1 MIFYWLDFDLFTYI
15 LNENHKLK
23 IILGISLGWSHLFL
37 FRYLYHLFEVD
48 SIFIPDNSN
57 KELENISEKHDFTS
71 CRKCNVFR
79 PRRTHHCQYCNKCI
93 LDMDHHCFT
102 LNKCIGKNNYIFF
115 IKYLISMEAN
125 TTLFFGICFY
135 VLYYFYSEL
144 SLYSLI
150 KYILLAI
157 ASFIGSVSLYFYLLF
172 HVYLYFVNLTTLEFI
187 YPKLRLS
194 MQKLNEWNKKK
205 TKIFFIYQLLFI
217 FFCILYI

>member
-1 MIFYWLDFDLFTYI
+1 MSFFTTLINNIQILLQIIFWLVIFYWLDFDLFTYI

-23 IILGISLGWSHLFL
+23 IILGISLGCSHLFL

-135 VLYYFYSEL
+135 VLYYFYSEIN
-144 SLYSLI
+144 LYSLI
-150 KYILLAI
+150 KYVLLAI

-194 MQKLNEWNKKK
+194 MQKLNE
-205 TKIFFIYQLLFI
+205 
-217 FFCILYI
+217 

>member
-1 MIFYWLDFDLFTYI
+1 MSFFTTLINNIQILLQIIFWLVIFYWLDFDLFTYI

-23 IILGISLGWSHLFL
+23 IILGISLGCSHLFL

-115 IKYLISMEAN
+115 IKYLISMEVN

-135 VLYYFYSEL
+135 VLYYFYSEIN
-144 SLYSLI
+144 LYSLI
-150 KYILLAI
+150 KYVLLAI

-194 MQKLNEWNKKK
+194 MQKLNE
-205 TKIFFIYQLLFI
+205 
-217 FFCILYI
+217 

>member
-1 MIFYWLDFDLFTYI
+1 MSFFTTLINNIQILLQIIFWLVIFYWLDFDLFTYI

-23 IILGISLGWSHLFL
+23 VILGISLGCSHLFL

-150 KYILLAI
+150 KYVLLAI

-172 HVYLYFVNLTTLEFI
+172 HAYLYFVNLTTLEFI

-194 MQKLNEWNKKK
+194 MQKLNE
-205 TKIFFIYQLLFI
+205 
-217 FFCILYI
+217 

>member
-1 MIFYWLDFDLFTYI
+1 MSFFTTLINNIQILLQIIFWLVIFYWLDFDLFTYI

-23 IILGISLGWSHLFL
+23 IILGISLGCSHLFL

-125 TTLFFGICFY
+125 TTLLFGICFY

-144 SLYSLI
+144 NLYSLI
-150 KYILLAI
+150 KYVLLAI

-194 MQKLNEWNKKK
+194 MQKLNE
-205 TKIFFIYQLLFI
+205 
-217 FFCILYI
+217 

>member
-1 MIFYWLDFDLFTYI
+1 MSFFTTLINNIQILLQIIFWLVIFYWLDFDLFTYI
-15 LNENHKLK
+15 LKENHKLK
-23 IILGISLGWSHLFL
+23 IILGISLGCSHLFL

-135 VLYYFYSEL
+135 VLYYFYSEIN
-144 SLYSLI
+144 LYSLI
-150 KYILLAI
+150 KYVLLAI

-194 MQKLNEWNKKK
+194 MQKLNE
-205 TKIFFIYQLLFI
+205 
-217 FFCILYI
+217 

>member
-1 MIFYWLDFDLFTYI
+1 MSFFTTLINNIQILLQIIFWLVIFYWLDFDLFTYI

-23 IILGISLGWSHLFL
+23 IILGISLGCSHLFL

-57 KELENISEKHDFTS
+57 KELENISEKHDCTS

-135 VLYYFYSEL
+135 VLYYFYSEIN
-144 SLYSLI
+144 LYSLI
-150 KYILLAI
+150 KYVLLAI

-172 HVYLYFVNLTTLEFI
+172 HAYLYFVNLTTLEFI

-194 MQKLNEWNKKK
+194 MQKLNE
-205 TKIFFIYQLLFI
+205 
-217 FFCILYI
+217 

>member
-1 MIFYWLDFDLFTYI
+1 MSFFTTLINNIQILLQIIFWLVIFYWLDFDLFTYI

-23 IILGISLGWSHLFL
+23 IILGISLGCSHLFL

-79 PRRTHHCQYCNKCI
+79 PRRTHHCQYCNRCI

-135 VLYYFYSEL
+135 VLYYFYSEIN
-144 SLYSLI
+144 LYSLI
-150 KYILLAI
+150 KYVLLAI

-194 MQKLNEWNKKK
+194 MQKLNE
-205 TKIFFIYQLLFI
+205 
-217 FFCILYI
+217 

>member
-1 MIFYWLDFDLFTYI
+1 VIFYWLDFDLFTYI

-23 IILGISLGWSHLFL
+23 IILGISLGCSHLFL

-135 VLYYFYSEL
+135 VLYYFYSEIN
-144 SLYSLI
+144 LYSLI
-150 KYILLAI
+150 KYVLLAI

-187 YPKLRLS
+187 YPKLRLF
-194 MQKLNEWNKKK
+194 MQKLNEWNKKE

>member
-1 MIFYWLDFDLFTYI
+1 MSFFTTLINNIQILLQIIFWLVIFYWLDFDLFTYI

-23 IILGISLGWSHLFL
+23 IILGISLGCSHLFL
-37 FRYLYHLFEVD
+37 FRYLYHLLEVD

-135 VLYYFYSEL
+135 VLYYFYSEIN
-144 SLYSLI
+144 LYSLI

-194 MQKLNEWNKKK
+194 MQKLNE
-205 TKIFFIYQLLFI
+205 
-217 FFCILYI
+217 

>member
-1 MIFYWLDFDLFTYI
+1 MSFFTTLINNIQILLQIIFWLVIFYWLDFDLFTYI

-23 IILGISLGWSHLFL
+23 IILGISLGCSHLFL

-48 SIFIPDNSN
+48 SIFITDNSN

-135 VLYYFYSEL
+135 VLYYFYSEIN
-144 SLYSLI
+144 LYSLI
-150 KYILLAI
+150 KYVLLAI
-157 ASFIGSVSLYFYLLF
+157 ASFISSVSLYFYLLF

-194 MQKLNEWNKKK
+194 MQKLNE
-205 TKIFFIYQLLFI
+205 
-217 FFCILYI
+217 

>member
-1 MIFYWLDFDLFTYI
+1 MSFFTTLINNIQILLQIIFWLVIFYWLDFDLFTYI

-23 IILGISLGWSHLFL
+23 IILGISLGCSHLFL

-150 KYILLAI
+150 KYVLLAI
-157 ASFIGSVSLYFYLLF
+157 ASFIGSVSLYSYLLF
-172 HVYLYFVNLTTLEFI
+172 HAYLYFVNLTTLEFI

-194 MQKLNEWNKKK
+194 MQKLNE
-205 TKIFFIYQLLFI
+205 
-217 FFCILYI
+217 

>member
-1 MIFYWLDFDLFTYI
+1 MSFFTTLINNIQILLQIIFWLVIFYWLDFDLFTYI

-23 IILGISLGWSHLFL
+23 IILGISLGCSHLFL

-135 VLYYFYSEL
+135 VLYYFYSEIN
-144 SLYSLI
+144 LYSLI

-172 HVYLYFVNLTTLEFI
+172 HAYLYFVNLTTLEFI

-194 MQKLNEWNKKK
+194 MQKLNE
-205 TKIFFIYQLLFI
+205 
-217 FFCILYI
+217 

>member
-1 MIFYWLDFDLFTYI
+1 MSFFTTLINNIQILLQIIFWLVIFYWLDFDLFTYI

-23 IILGISLGWSHLFL
+23 IILGISLGCSHLFL

-93 LDMDHHCFT
+93 LYMDHHCFT

-135 VLYYFYSEL
+135 VLYYFYSEIN
-144 SLYSLI
+144 LYSLI
-150 KYILLAI
+150 KYVLLAI

-194 MQKLNEWNKKK
+194 MQKLNE
-205 TKIFFIYQLLFI
+205 
-217 FFCILYI
+217 

>member
-1 MIFYWLDFDLFTYI
+1 MSFFTTLINNIQILLQIIFWLVIFYWLDFDLFTYI

-23 IILGISLGWSHLFL
+23 IILGISLGCSHLFL

-135 VLYYFYSEL
+135 VLYYFYSEVN
-144 SLYSLI
+144 LYSLI
-150 KYILLAI
+150 KYVLLAI

-194 MQKLNEWNKKK
+194 MQKLNE
-205 TKIFFIYQLLFI
+205 
-217 FFCILYI
+217 

>member
-1 MIFYWLDFDLFTYI
+1 MINNIQILLQIIFWLVIFYWLDFDLFTYI

-23 IILGISLGWSHLFL
+23 IILGISLGCSHLFL

-71 CRKCNVFR
+71 CRKCNMFR

-135 VLYYFYSEL
+135 VLYYFYSEIN
-144 SLYSLI
+144 LYSLI
-150 KYILLAI
+150 KYVLLAI

-194 MQKLNEWNKKK
+194 MQKLNEWNKK
-205 TKIFFIYQLLFI
+205 
-217 FFCILYI
+217 

>member
-1 MIFYWLDFDLFTYI
+1 MSFFTTLINNIQILLQIIFWLVIFYWLDFDLFTYI

-23 IILGISLGWSHLFL
+23 IILGISLGCSHLFL

-115 IKYLISMEAN
+115 IKYLIFMEAN

-144 SLYSLI
+144 NLYSLI
-150 KYILLAI
+150 KYVLLAI

-194 MQKLNEWNKKK
+194 MQKLNE
-205 TKIFFIYQLLFI
+205 
-217 FFCILYI
+217 

>member
-1 MIFYWLDFDLFTYI
+1 MSFFTTLINNIQILLQIIFWLVIFYWLDFDLFTYI

-23 IILGISLGWSHLFL
+23 IILGISLGCSHLFL

-135 VLYYFYSEL
+135 VLYYFYSEIN
-144 SLYSLI
+144 LYSLI
-150 KYILLAI
+150 KYVLLAI

-172 HVYLYFVNLTTLEFI
+172 HAYLYFVNLTTLEFI

-194 MQKLNEWNKKK
+194 MQKLNE
-205 TKIFFIYQLLFI
+205 
-217 FFCILYI
+217 

>member
-1 MIFYWLDFDLFTYI
+1 MSFFTTLINNIQILLQIIFWLVIFYWLDFDLFTYI

-23 IILGISLGWSHLFL
+23 IILGISLGCSHLFL

-135 VLYYFYSEL
+135 VLYYFYSEVN
-144 SLYSLI
+144 LYSLI

-194 MQKLNEWNKKK
+194 MQKLNE
-205 TKIFFIYQLLFI
+205 
-217 FFCILYI
+217 

>member
-1 MIFYWLDFDLFTYI
+1 MSFFTTLINNIQILLQIIFWLVIFYWLDFDLFTYI

-23 IILGISLGWSHLFL
+23 IILGISLGCSHLFL

-144 SLYSLI
+144 NLYSLI
-150 KYILLAI
+150 KYVLLAI

-194 MQKLNEWNKKK
+194 MQKLNE
-205 TKIFFIYQLLFI
+205 
-217 FFCILYI
+217 

>member
-1 MIFYWLDFDLFTYI
+1 MSFFTTLINNIQILLQIIFWLVIFYWLDFDLFTYI

-23 IILGISLGWSHLFL
+23 IILGISLGCSHLFL

-144 SLYSLI
+144 NLYSLI

-172 HVYLYFVNLTTLEFI
+172 HVYLYFANLTTLEFI

-194 MQKLNEWNKKK
+194 MQKLNE
-205 TKIFFIYQLLFI
+205 
-217 FFCILYI
+217 

>member
-1 MIFYWLDFDLFTYI
+1 MSFFTTLINNIQILLQIIFWLVIFYWLDFDLFTYI

-23 IILGISLGWSHLFL
+23 IILGISLGCSHLFL

-150 KYILLAI
+150 KYVLLAI

-172 HVYLYFVNLTTLEFI
+172 HAYLYFVNLTTLEFI

-194 MQKLNEWNKKK
+194 MQKLNE
-205 TKIFFIYQLLFI
+205 
-217 FFCILYI
+217 

>member
-1 MIFYWLDFDLFTYI
+1 MSFFTTLINNIQILLQIIFWLVIFYWLDFDLFTYI

-23 IILGISLGWSHLFL
+23 IILGISLGCSHLFL

-79 PRRTHHCQYCNKCI
+79 PRRTHHCQYCNRCI

-135 VLYYFYSEL
+135 VLYYFYSEIN
-144 SLYSLI
+144 LYSLI

-194 MQKLNEWNKKK
+194 MQKLNE
-205 TKIFFIYQLLFI
+205 
-217 FFCILYI
+217 

>member
-1 MIFYWLDFDLFTYI
+1 MSFFTTLINNIQILLQIIFWLVIFYWLDFDLFTYI

-23 IILGISLGWSHLFL
+23 IILGISLGCSHLFL

-135 VLYYFYSEL
+135 VLYYFYSEIN
-144 SLYSLI
+144 LYSLI

-194 MQKLNEWNKKK
+194 MQKLNE
-205 TKIFFIYQLLFI
+205 
-217 FFCILYI
+217 